1 MKGPA
6 IAAQLGADVLLN
18 APDEQSVAAVEAD
31 VVIESSGNHFGL
43 ASAING
49 DVRGGRVVM
58 VGMLP
63 AGTQPVAF
71 HWRSPVNLSWWVL
84 TASMLK

>member
-1 MKGPA
+1 MRGPA

-18 APDEQSVAAVEAD
+18 TPDEQAVAAVEAD
-31 VVIESSGNHFGL
+31 VVIESSGNHVGR
-43 ASAING
+43 ASAITG
-49 DVRGGRVVM
+49 AVRGGRVVT

-63 AGTQPVAF
+63 ACKQPVAF
-71 HWRSPVNLSWWVL
+71 HWRSPVYLSWWVL